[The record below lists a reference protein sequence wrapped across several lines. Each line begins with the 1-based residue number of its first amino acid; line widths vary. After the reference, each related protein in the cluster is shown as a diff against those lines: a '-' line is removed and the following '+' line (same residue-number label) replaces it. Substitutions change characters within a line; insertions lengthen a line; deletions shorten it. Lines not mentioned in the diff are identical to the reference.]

1 MAPHDLFQTSPKIS
15 IPRNPHGNADFQQP
29 LKTITSLGI
38 FWGNHMVPSFYRE
51 EDTPGKADVPSTSSP
66 SRRASLGRR
75 CCGAPGKELSLA
87 HAACARQTL
96 LLAGRAALCCKN
108 PEDSRSLLAAVINA
122 QVQRQCSWR
131 SKATPPLTVLQIL
144 VTSPVPIPALDC
156 RHSKCSYSYFSYFVF
171 NFSHFSCF

>member
-29 LKTITSLGI
+29 LKTSTSLGI
-38 FWGNHMVPSFYRE
+38 FWGNHMVPSFYCE

-87 HAACARQTL
+87 RAACARQDRTEEDKER
-96 LLAGRAALCCKN
+96 GRATF
-108 PEDSRSLLAAVINA
+108 PTG
-122 QVQRQCSWR
+122 RQCQQR
-131 SKATPPLTVLQIL
+131 GQGAPPSGSGSV
-144 VTSPVPIPALDC
+144 
-156 RHSKCSYSYFSYFVF
+156 
-171 NFSHFSCF
+171 